1 MRPLAGVRVVECASF
16 VAGPLAGVT
25 LGRLGAE
32 VIRVDLPS
40 GGSDFGR
47 WPLAASG
54 ESLFWAGLNG
64 GKRSVAIDYRT
75 PEGRELLAA
84 LVTAPGEGAGVLV
97 DNMAGRRRPSYEDLC
112 RRRPDLIHVHF
123 EGHPGGAPAVDYTV
137 NPATG
142 IAAMTGP
149 VGAGPVNHVL
159 PAWDLLSGMTI
170 AAAVVSAVL
179 HRRLT
184 GEGAQ
189 LELALADVA
198 LAGVGTL
205 GWLAEADSA
214 GAGRAQIGNHLFG
227 AFGSD
232 FETSDHQR
240 VMVVAL
246 TRGQWRALCAATG
259 TAEVFAALERALG
272 VDLDIEGERHRH
284 REIIAAVLRPW
295 FAGRRLVA
303 VAEALDGKRVLWSQY
318 RDLAEVAR
326 LARADDTSLATEI
339 IQPGIGPML
348 ATDSPLRWGGLRA
361 PAEPAP
367 LLGADTADV
376 LTEVLDLSEPEIDRL
391 RRSGVVIAASRE

>member
-1 MRPLAGVRVVECASF
+1 MRPLAGVRAIECASF

-25 LGRLGAE
+25 LGQLGAE
-32 VIRVDLPS
+32 VIRVDPPS
-40 GGSDFGR
+40 GGSDVGR

-54 ESLFWAGLNG
+54 QSLFWAGLNK
-64 GKRSVAIDYRT
+64 GKRSVVIDYRN

-84 LVTAPGEGAGVLV
+84 LATAPGPGAGVLV
-97 DNMAGRRRPSYEDLC
+97 DNMAGRRRPTYEEL
-112 RRRPDLIHVHF
+112 RRLRADVIHVHF
-123 EGHPGGAPAVDYTV
+123 EGHNGGAPAVDYTV

-142 IAAMTGP
+142 VAAMTGP
-149 VGAGPVNHVL
+149 DGGGPVNHVL

-170 AAAVVSAVL
+170 ATAVVAAVL
-179 HRRLT
+179 HRQLT

-189 LELALADVA
+189 VELALADVA

-205 GWLAEADSA
+205 GWLAEADAA
-214 GAGRAQIGNHLFG
+214 GIGRPQIGNHLFG

-232 FETSDHQR
+232 FETADNHR

-246 TRGQWRALCAATG
+246 TPGQWRALCAATA
-259 TAEVFAALERALG
+259 TAGVFVALERTLG
-272 VDLDIEGERHRH
+272 VDLAIEGARHRH

-295 FAGRRLVA
+295 FAERKLAA
-303 VAEALDGKRVLWSQY
+303 VAEALDGSRVLWSQY

-339 IQPGIGPML
+339 SQPGIGPML
-348 ATDSPLRWGGLRA
+348 ATDSPLRWDGLRS

-367 LLGADTADV
+367 QLGADTVEV
-376 LTEVLDLSEPEIDRL
+376 LTGVLDLSEKEINRL
-391 RRSGVVIAASRE
+391 RRLGVVDVSPP

>member
-1 MRPLAGVRVVECASF
+1 MG
-16 VAGPLAGVT
+16 
-25 LGRLGAE
+25 
-32 VIRVDLPS
+32 
-40 GGSDFGR
+40 
-47 WPLAASG
+47 WP
-54 ESLFWAGLNG
+54 
-64 GKRSVAIDYRT
+64 
-75 PEGRELLAA
+75 
-84 LVTAPGEGAGVLV
+84 
-97 DNMAGRRRPSYEDLC
+97 
-112 RRRPDLIHVHF
+112 
-123 EGHPGGAPAVDYTV
+123 
-137 NPATG
+137 
-142 IAAMTGP
+142 
-149 VGAGPVNHVL
+149 
-159 PAWDLLSGMTI
+159 
-170 AAAVVSAVL
+170 
-179 HRRLT
+179 
-184 GEGAQ
+184 
-189 LELALADVA
+189 
-198 LAGVGTL
+198 
-205 GWLAEADSA
+205 AEADSA

-272 VDLDIEGERHRH
+272 VDLDIEGGRHRH